1 MFRNNDFVFFF
12 GLLVLHIAG
21 QSSRVA
27 IRAEC
32 PPSPRKALAVTT
44 RHSTPANAA
53 DYCYDPEPYELTQDD
68 MAEWAL
74 WLEGRIAAEYDELL
88 AAGAL
93 DGMTEEERE
102 AQRQAEVLARW
113 GSDEAPF

>member
-1 MFRNNDFVFFF
+1 MM
-12 GLLVLHIAG
+12 
-21 QSSRVA
+21 
-27 IRAEC
+27 
-32 PPSPRKALAVTT
+32 T
-44 RHSTPANAA
+44 RYSIPANTADYCPTDS
-53 DYCYDPEPYELTQDD
+53 DYCYDPVPYEPTQDD